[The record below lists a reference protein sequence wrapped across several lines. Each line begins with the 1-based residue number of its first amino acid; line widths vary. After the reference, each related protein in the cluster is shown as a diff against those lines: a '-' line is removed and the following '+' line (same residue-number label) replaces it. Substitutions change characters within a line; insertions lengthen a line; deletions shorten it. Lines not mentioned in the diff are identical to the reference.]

1 MTKNKQILWFL
12 RGYYFFYFAMIGV
25 YVVFMPKILTDLGYK
40 PYEVGIIYASAP
52 MMRFLIPF
60 VFKHFLELTYKIFVA
75 SLMLCFFSIWL
86 FYATIDGFYGYLI
99 SNIFFGGAMGISL
112 PYIEAYSLSILPKA
126 SYGKTRLWGSL
137 GFMAIVLVLGK
148 ILNSPNIGLFSLGL
162 TAFLTLYFGISATLH
177 NYKKKNEAKE
187 NSSGFSLLKYKYL
200 WISLFLMQI
209 SFGGFYNFFTIY
221 ETSHGLSL
229 ELTSYLWSFGVM
241 CEIVMLYFQ
250 GPLLHKNLLTIIKFA
265 TFATAI
271 RWLMLYTYPASTL
284 VAFASQSLHAFSFAL
299 YHTAVISYIFCL
311 YAQKKL
317 AQQFYLGISFGLGGS
332 IGAISAGYF
341 YGEYLFLI
349 ESILALVAF
358 LSLFG
363 IKEKNEQTI

>member
-1 MTKNKQILWFL
+1 MTNNKQTIWLL

-52 MMRFLIPF
+52 MMRFLMPF
-60 VFKHFLELTYKIFVA
+60 IFKYFLELTYKVFVA
-75 SLMLCFFSIWL
+75 SLILSVFSIWL
-86 FYATIDGFYGYLI
+86 FYITIDGFWGYLL

-112 PYIEAYSLSILPKA
+112 PYIEAYVLSLLPKS
-126 SYGKTRLWGSL
+126 SYGKTRLWGSV
-137 GFMAIVLVLGK
+137 GFMVIVLVLGE

-162 TAFLTLYFGISATLH
+162 TAFLTLFFGISATLH
-177 NYKKKNEAKE
+177 NYKKKKEIKE

-265 TFATAI
+265 TLITII
-271 RWLMLYTYPASTL
+271 RWFMLYLYPASIIM
-284 VAFASQSLHAFSFAL
+284 AFASQSLHAFSFAL
-299 YHTAVISYIFCL
+299 YHTAVISYIFHL
-311 YAQKKL
+311 YSQKKL

-332 IGAISAGYF
+332 IGAMSAGYF

-349 ESILALVAF
+349 ESFLALIAF

-363 IKEKNEQTI
+363 IKEKNEKTI